1 MTERHRLTRIIRLKE
16 RIRDAKRGALAA
28 AEVDRQQA
36 TARVEQAEAQV
47 IELVRGYCATGDFDA
62 RELVHRASLVEAARE
77 QREAMQAQLA
87 ELEEERDR
95 RAAAL
100 AEAGREVRSLEV
112 LDDRLAAEEKAAEGR
127 REQAMLFLARRRRR
141 ARGPAVEV
149 DLHPALRW

>member
-28 AEVDRQQA
+28 AEADRQQA

-87 ELEEERDR
+87 ELEEATVLRDAL
-95 RAAAL
+95 RAAELARGA
-100 AEAGREVRSLEV
+100 AEAKFLERERTNHQLKGPIGEGSNHSNFGVRE
-112 LDDRLAAEEKAAEGR
+112 
-127 REQAMLFLARRRRR
+127 
-141 ARGPAVEV
+141 
-149 DLHPALRW
+149 